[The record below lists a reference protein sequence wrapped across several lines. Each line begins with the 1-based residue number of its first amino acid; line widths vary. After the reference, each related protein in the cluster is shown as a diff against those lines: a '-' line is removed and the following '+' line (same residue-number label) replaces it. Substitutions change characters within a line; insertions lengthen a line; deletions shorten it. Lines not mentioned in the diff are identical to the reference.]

1 MDDFEILCFQSQ
13 VGFLRVADVA
23 EQCEPSV
30 SLADQKIH
38 IIVSVEVGKFHLAS
52 GETSGIG

>member
-1 MDDFEILCFQSQ
+1 MDDFKILCFQSQ
-13 VGFLRVADVA
+13 VGFLWIADVA